1 MYFNLRR
8 VSLGKFGL
16 IWEEYNEA
24 VPTVNLVK
32 REDLS
37 ISYVGFGNK
46 EVEGLREN
54 KVIEGDNLHALTY
67 LKDNRYKI
75 DQIIIDP
82 PYNTGKDFT
91 YKDNRVNIGD
101 EFKHSKW
108 LSFMNQRLLL
118 AKELLATDGVIYIS
132 IDDHEQAYLKVLCD
146 QIFGSENFISTLV
159 WKKGGGKSDS
169 KFLANKKEY
178 CHIYQ
183 NGGLQGFNKQT
194 SPKAQ
199 YKYEDDRGSYSLR
212 SFCMGGLT
220 YSPTLDYAI
229 EAPDG
234 TLIYAGWD
242 EQAYNIRKSGVVNK
256 KDWCWTLSKKEYEK
270 RKEDNRIV
278 FKNMKGKWKVYYK
291 AYYENKSYPYPDIY
305 EEVGNAA
312 SAAEIKDLFGSNV
325 FNYAKPKEFIKF
337 LINLYPKKD
346 AVILDF
352 FAGSGTTGQAVLELN
367 QEDGG
372 TRSFILCTN
381 NEVSDL
387 AAKKY
392 LVDNNKISGKT
403 NKDLDKAYKE
413 YQNKPEW
420 LTTQEQDDFQSLG
433 ICQSVTIK
441 RLVKVVDRLINKGNL
456 NSTILPI
463 TYYQIHL
470 VN

>member
-1 MYFNLRR
+1 M
-8 VSLGKFGL
+8 GKFGL
-16 IWEEYNEA
+16 IWEDYNEA
-24 VPTVNLVK
+24 IPKINVVK

-37 ISYVGFGNK
+37 ISYVGLIKKNITSD
-46 EVEGLREN
+46 ETIIEN
-54 KVIEGDNLHALTY
+54 KVIEGDNLHSLTY
-67 LKDNRYKI
+67 LKDNRQQYSI
-75 DQIIIDP
+75 MIIDP

-91 YKDNRVNIGD
+91 YKDNRVNNGD

-118 AKELLATDGVIYIS
+118 AKELLADDGVIYIS
-132 IDDHEQAYLKVLCD
+132 IDDHEQAYLKILCD
-146 QIFGSENFISTLV
+146 QIFGCENFISTLI

-178 CHIYQ
+178 CHIYHK
-183 NGGLQGFNKQT
+183 GSLLGFNKQT

-220 YSPTLDYAI
+220 YSAGLDYEI

-234 TLIYAGWD
+234 SLIYAGWD
-242 EQAYNIRKSGVVNK
+242 EDAYNSRKQGVVNI

-291 AYYENKSYPYPDIY
+291 SYYENKSYPYSDIY

-372 TRSFILCTN
+372 TRLFTLCTN

-387 AAKKY
+387 ASKKY
-392 LVDNNKISGKT
+392 LLDTNKISGKT
-403 NKDLDKAYKE
+403 NKELEKSYKE
-413 YQNKPEW
+413 YKKKADW
-420 LTTQEQDDFQSLG
+420 LTLIERADYQALG

-441 RLVKVVDRLINKGNL
+441 RLVKVVDRLINNNEL
-456 NSTILPI
+456 TSPILPI
-463 TYYQIHL
+463 NYYQINL
-470 VN
+470 LTNSQED